1 MLALGGILICGPLA
15 GTGHAQAP
23 IMVKRTETRPADEVK
38 SLTAKDLQEAVA
50 RGTEYLIALQA
61 RSEGADE
68 KSPPC
73 EWSYEG
79 VYRAGGKIPVA
90 YRTGGTAI
98 TVMAL
103 VQAPGYK
110 DDAKRQAAVA
120 EAVKF
125 IIAQNQH
132 PLMSYKDYDAG
143 YDVRGWGYTYGLLCF
158 CDLRARG
165 LVPAGQQEAVTKAC
179 EWFIQAIETT
189 QIPVV
194 GGWNYARP
202 AGKEKP
208 AAPSTFMTPAT
219 VQALFAAQALGMKV
233 DQTTITKAVTFM
245 EQSIAAED
253 ADGGKSAGSVTY
265 AGPQNARRPEKIP
278 GAVGRMCVTEATLA
292 MAGRSSEA
300 RLTRAVESFVTHWD
314 ELDKRRQKSGT
325 HEGPYGVAPYYFMFA
340 HFYASQAI
348 EMLPAERRAALREK
362 CDAQLF
368 RVRDDNGSWNDR
380 VFKRS
385 SGYGTA
391 MAMMA
396 IMGPKTYAG
405 KVEAAKPAEAKPAES
420 KPADAKR

>member
-1 MLALGGILICGPLA
+1 
-15 GTGHAQAP
+15 
-23 IMVKRTETRPADEVK
+23 MVKRTETKAADEVGT
-38 SLTAKDLQEAVA
+38 LTAKQLREAVT
-50 RGTEYLIALQA
+50 RGTEYLLALQT

-68 KSPPC
+68 NSPPC

-125 IIAQNQH
+125 MIAQNQH
-132 PLMSYKDYDAG
+132 PLMSYKDYDGG

-165 LVPAGQQEAVTKAC
+165 LVPAGQEEAVTKAC
-179 EWFIQAIETT
+179 EWFIEAIEAT
-189 QIPVV
+189 QIPET

-202 AGKEKP
+202 AGKETP
-208 AAPSTFMTPAT
+208 AAPSSFMTPST

-233 DQTTITKAVTFM
+233 NPETITKAVTFM
-245 EQSIAAED
+245 EQSISAED
-253 ADGGKSAGSVTY
+253 ANGGKSAGSVTY
-265 AGPQNARRPEKIP
+265 AGKRSTRRPEKIP
-278 GAVGRMCVTEATLA
+278 GSVGRMCVTEATLA

-300 RLTRAVESFVTHWD
+300 RLTRAVESFVANWD
-314 ELDKRRQKSGT
+314 ELDKRRQRSGT
-325 HEGPYGVAPYYFMFA
+325 HEGAYGVAPYYFMFA

-348 EMLPAERRAALREK
+348 EMLPVERRAALREK

-380 VFKRS
+380 VFQRS

-405 KVEAAKPAEAKPAES
+405 KVEAAEKADGKPADGKPAES
-420 KPADAKR
+420 TPAETKK